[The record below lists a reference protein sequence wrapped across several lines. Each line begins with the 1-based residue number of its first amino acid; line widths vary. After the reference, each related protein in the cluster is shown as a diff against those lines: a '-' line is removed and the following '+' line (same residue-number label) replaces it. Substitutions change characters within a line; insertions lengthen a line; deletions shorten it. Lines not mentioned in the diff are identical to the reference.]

1 MARIIRPWQVLV
13 IAAAGWI
20 SREQDSVIE
29 YLREENRV
37 LKQQLGGR
45 RLRLTDAQRR
55 RLAAKGKAI
64 GYRVLS
70 EVATIAKRRDSGR
83 PPVMKEIAELTVRI
97 AREAPSWGYSRIQG
111 ALANL
116 GHTVA
121 RTTVATILKQHG
133 IDPVPDRG
141 KHMPWST
148 FLKAHWECLAATDFF
163 TIEVW
168 GLRGLVTF
176 YLLIVIELSTRRVHL
191 AGITPNPNS
200 AWMMQIGRNL
210 TAPDGVLA
218 GKRFIIMDRDS
229 KFCDAF
235 RTMLSE
241 CGTEPLRLPPR
252 SPNLNAHCERFVR
265 SIKSEC
271 LEKMIFFDDRSLLRA
286 ATSFVNHRRMSA
298 TGMDKFDAGNDSAA
312 FFVTISVKQR
322 RFSRPSH
329 MTSNL
334 SCVFA
339 PTVRRP
345 TL

>member
-13 IAAAGWI
+13 IATAGWI
-20 SREQDSVIE
+20 SREQDAVIE

-70 EVATIAKRRDSGR
+70 EVVTIVTPDTIFRWHRRLIAEKWDYSARRRDSGR
-83 PPVMKEIAELTVRI
+83 PPVMREIALLTVRV

-121 RTTVATILKQHG
+121 RTTVAKILRQHG
-133 IDPVPDRG
+133 IEPGPERG

-148 FLKAHWECLAATDFF
+148 FLRSHWECLAATDFF

-191 AGITPNPNS
+191 AGVTPNPNT
-200 AWMMQIGRNL
+200 AWMMQMGRNL

-252 SPNLNAHCERFVR
+252 CAGPPILDALVMDPIILSRGR
-265 SIKSEC
+265 SFP
-271 LEKMIFFDDRSLLRA
+271 L
-286 ATSFVNHRRMSA
+286 SA
-298 TGMDKFDAGNDSAA
+298 
-312 FFVTISVKQR
+312 
-322 RFSRPSH
+322 
-329 MTSNL
+329 
-334 SCVFA
+334 
-339 PTVRRP
+339 
-345 TL
+345 

>member
-13 IAAAGWI
+13 IAVAGWI

-70 EVATIAKRRDSGR
+70 EVATIVTPDTIFRWHRRLIAEKWDYSAKRRDSGR
-83 PPVMKEIAELTVRI
+83 PPVMKEIADLTVRI
-97 AREAPSWGYSRIQG
+97 ARESPSWGYSRVQG

-116 GHTVA
+116 GHKVA
-121 RTTVATILKQHG
+121 RTTVAKILKQHG
-133 IDPVPDRG
+133 IEPGPERG
-141 KHMPWST
+141 RHMPWST

-191 AGITPNPNS
+191 AGITPNPKT
-200 AWMMQIGRNL
+200 AWMMQMGRNL

-235 RTMLSE
+235 RTMLSD

-252 SPNLNAHCERFVR
+252 SPNLNGYASHCTSSVRFGR
-265 SIKSEC
+265 TPGWRHLSESLVPCC
-271 LEKMIFFDDRSLLRA
+271 L
-286 ATSFVNHRRMSA
+286 
-298 TGMDKFDAGNDSAA
+298 TGEFG
-312 FFVTISVKQR
+312 
-322 RFSRPSH
+322 PG
-329 MTSNL
+329 
-334 SCVFA
+334 CG
-339 PTVRRP
+339 
-345 TL
+345 